1 MALTHAMPSCPS
13 TVCGPH
19 LHGMAWHLGW
29 PRVGVCGCSGH
40 DKCRGDLT
48 SRSQFFFPERHCVL
62 AIPFSSQQACALTHS
77 LLPSLFSSFSWAK
90 PAGSLTP
97 PQACP
102 CRPPCLCNWTRS
114 DFVATSKD
122 SFDVDTLIFCEVDAN
137 TTQWLKE
144 SEWVRIH
151 CAFPKH
157 PHGHLLLFPQA
168 HAHGYLLRFPQA
180 PTRPS
185 TPLSPSTHTRLST
198 SFAFRQVSDT
208 FCFKRVSFRLL
219 QLQAPQRAGSTSPFL
234 LLRFYIT
241 STCRQMLTCFRS
253 AAMLTSNNML
263 PC

>member
-29 PRVGVCGCSGH
+29 PRVGVWGCSGH

-48 SRSQFFFPERHCVL
+48 SRSQFFFPE
-62 AIPFSSQQACALTHS
+62 SSQYRSVHSKLATHS

-90 PAGSLTP
+90 PPGSLTP
-97 PQACP
+97 PEACP

-168 HAHGYLLRFPQA
+168 HAHTAIYFLRF
-180 PTRPS
+180 RK
-185 TPLSPSTHTRLST
+185 
-198 SFAFRQVSDT
+198 VSDT

-234 LLRFYIT
+234 LLRFYIA
-241 STCRQMLTCFRS
+241 STCRQIARC
-253 AAMLTSNNML
+253 
-263 PC
+263 